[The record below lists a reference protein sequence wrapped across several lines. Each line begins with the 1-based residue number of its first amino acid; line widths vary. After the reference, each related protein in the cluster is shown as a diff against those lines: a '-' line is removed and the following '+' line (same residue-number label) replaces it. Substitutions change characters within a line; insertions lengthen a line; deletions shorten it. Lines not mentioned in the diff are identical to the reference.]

1 MAKRKLQT
9 HLRNLTVL
17 LPLLLISA
25 ASDYNPADNYLL
37 NCGSSSSATP
47 TNDGDNRA
55 FLPDTNPK
63 SFTASFS
70 NDASAQDPNPPSGAS
85 DLYRTARVFTGDSS
99 YNFGA
104 PSSGT
109 HLVRLHFYAFS
120 SKDHNLT
127 SALFNVSAGG
137 HLLLS
142 GFTAPSRTRV
152 VKEFPIDVQGKT
164 VEISFLPSQNSFAF
178 VNAIEFFTA
187 PDGLFSGSPVRSF
200 SRSAK
205 LENGVSN
212 QAFETVYRINV
223 GGQKVTPSND
233 TVWRTWTADD
243 ASYLFVASAGVA
255 FNTTAAINY
264 GNGGSSQEIAPDS
277 VYNSARAMENK
288 TEHVGENPNFNVT
301 WVMDVAPGS
310 AYLVRLHFCDIV
322 SSTPSLLYFDAYIN
336 DNTVLTD
343 FNPGSVTNQQLN
355 APLYKDYLADP
366 YMKDSTQYA
375 IRVSVGKSSQSDPRQ
390 INALLNGL
398 EIFRLTSGS
407 APSVSTSKKSTSV
420 VAVVAGVV
428 GGVALLGLLIAA
440 VVFVRRRRKSP
451 KKTEPSNNWRP
462 VLVNG
467 KISNSY
473 STSSGLVEGTVG
485 SVSPNVNLG
494 LQISLADL
502 KFATKGFKESLVIG
516 SGGFGK
522 VYKGVLRDE
531 TRIAVKRASR
541 GSRQG
546 FPEFQTEILLLSR
559 IRHKHLV
566 SLIGY
571 CEEPPEMILVYEF
584 MEKGTLKEH
593 LYGSDAPCLSWKQ
606 RLEVCIGAARGLH
619 YLHTGSSQAIIHR
632 DVKSSNILLAED
644 YTAKVS
650 DFGLSKEGPSYGQTH
665 VSTAVKGSFGYLDP
679 EYFKTQQLTT
689 KSDVYSFGVVLLE
702 VLCARPV
709 INPVL
714 AREQVNLAEWALHW
728 QRKGSLEKVIDPQ
741 LVGKINPNSLRKFG
755 ETAEKCLAEHGDDR
769 PSVGDVLWNLEYALQ
784 IQETGMQRR
793 DPHEDSTN
801 NAIDLPF
808 APVIRRM
815 PSNSMTMTDV
825 SRMEGRSEVTDSQ
838 VFSQLIT
845 NEGR

>member
-25 ASDYNPADNYLL
+25 ASDYNPVDNYLL

-63 SFTASFS
+63 SFTTSFS
-70 NDASAQDPNPPSGAS
+70 DDASAQDPNPPSGAS
-85 DLYRTARVFTGDSS
+85 DLYRTARVFTGVSS
-99 YNFGA
+99 YLFSVR
-104 PSSGT
+104 SSGA
-109 HLVRLHFYAFS
+109 HLVRLHFYAFP

-127 SALFNVSAGG
+127 SAVFNVSAGM

-152 VKEFPIDVQGKT
+152 VKEFPIDIQGKT
-164 VEISFLPSQNSFAF
+164 VQISFVPSQNSFAF

-187 PDGLFSGSPVRSF
+187 PVGFLGNSTVKSF
-200 SRSAK
+200 SQSAK

-243 ASYLFVASAGVA
+243 ASYLFLPSAGVVV
-255 FNTTAAINY
+255 NTTATINY
-264 GNGGSSQEIAPDS
+264 GVLSREIAPDS
-277 VYNSARAMENK
+277 VYSSARAMQNQIDQ
-288 TEHVGENPNFNVT
+288 VNDNPNFNVT

-310 AYLVRLHFCDIV
+310 AYLVRLHFCDLV
-322 SSTPSLLYFDAYIN
+322 SLTPSLLYFDAYIN
-336 DNTVLTD
+336 DNTAFADL
-343 FNPGSVTNQQLN
+343 NPDSVTNQRLK
-355 APLYKDYLADP
+355 APFYRDYLADP
-366 YMKDSTQYA
+366 NRENSTQYA
-375 IRVSVGKSSQSDPRQ
+375 IRVSVGKSSMSDPGQ

-407 APSVSTSKKSTSV
+407 VPSVGNGKKSTTSF

-428 GGVALLGLLIAA
+428 GGVTLLGLLIAA

-462 VLVNG
+462 ILVNG
-467 KISNSY
+467 KISKSY
-473 STSSGLVEGTVG
+473 RTSSGLVEGQSALFRLT
-485 SVSPNVNLG
+485 
-494 LQISLADL
+494 
-502 KFATKGFKESLVIG
+502 LVIG

-522 VYKGVLRDE
+522 VYKGVLRDG
-531 TRIAVKRASR
+531 TRVAVKRASR
-541 GSRQG
+541 GSQQG

-571 CEEPPEMILVYEF
+571 CEEPPEMILVYELWRR
-584 MEKGTLKEH
+584 GRSRSTCTGPTRRACR
-593 LYGSDAPCLSWKQ
+593 GS
-606 RLEVCIGAARGLH
+606 RG
-619 YLHTGSSQAIIHR
+619 S
-632 DVKSSNILLAED
+632 
-644 YTAKVS
+644 
-650 DFGLSKEGPSYGQTH
+650 
-665 VSTAVKGSFGYLDP
+665 
-679 EYFKTQQLTT
+679 
-689 KSDVYSFGVVLLE
+689 
-702 VLCARPV
+702 RPV

-714 AREQVNLAEWALHW
+714 AREHMNLVEWALHW

-741 LVGKINPNSLRKFG
+741 LVGEINPNSLRKFG

-769 PSVGDVLWNLEYALQ
+769 PSIGDVLWNLEYALQ

-793 DPHEDSTN
+793 EPHEDSTN

-808 APVIRRM
+808 APVVRRM
-815 PSNSMTMTDV
+815 TSKSMTISDV
-825 SRMEGRSEVTDSQ
+825 SRMEGSLEVTDSQ
-838 VFSQLIT
+838 V
-845 NEGR
+845 

>member
-55 FLPDTNPK
+55 FLPDTDK
-63 SFTASFS
+63 KTFSASFS
-70 NDASAQDPNPPSGAS
+70 DDTSTQDPNPPSGAS
-85 DLYRTARVFTGDSS
+85 DLYRTARVFTGVSS
-99 YNFGA
+99 YLFSVR
-104 PSSGT
+104 SSGT

-127 SALFNVSAGG
+127 SAVFNVSAGG
-137 HLLLS
+137 HLLLK
-142 GFTAPSRTRV
+142 GFTAPSNTRV
-152 VKEFPIDVQGKT
+152 VKEFPIDVHGKT
-164 VEISFLPSQNSFAF
+164 VQISFLPSQNSFAF
-178 VNAIEFFTA
+178 VNAIEFFSA
-187 PDGLFSGSPVRSF
+187 PDGLLGGSSVKSF
-200 SRSAK
+200 SLLAK

-212 QAFETVYRINV
+212 QAFETIYRINV

-243 ASYLFVASAGVA
+243 ASYLFLASAGVA
-255 FNTTAAINY
+255 VNTTGTIQY
-264 GNGGSSQEIAPDS
+264 DYGGSSREIAPDS
-277 VYNSARAMENK
+277 VYSSARAMENK
-288 TEHVGENPNFNVT
+288 TEHVGDNPNFNVT

-322 SSTPSLLYFDAYIN
+322 SSTPNLLYFDAYIN
-336 DNTVLTD
+336 DNTAFADL
-343 FNPGSVTNQQLN
+343 NPGSVTNQQPN
-355 APLYKDYLADP
+355 APFYKDYLADP
-366 YMKDSTQYA
+366 YMKNSTQYA
-375 IRVSVGKSSQSDPRQ
+375 IRISVGKSTVSDPSQ
-390 INALLNGL
+390 TNALLNGL

-407 APSVSTSKKSTSV
+407 ESVGTGKKGTSV

-494 LQISLADL
+494 LQISLTDL

-522 VYKGVLRDE
+522 VYKGVLRDG

-815 PSNSMTMTDV
+815 PSNSMTMTNV
-825 SRMEGRSEVTDSQ
+825 SRMEGMSEVTDSQ